1 MATKQ
6 ALAGLDR
13 PLGDTAQELKAKN
26 KKNKKNNMR
35 DYVRK
40 HGQADLFK

>member
-13 PLGDTAQELKAKN
+13 PLGDTAQELKAK
-26 KKNKKNNMR
+26 KNK
-35 DYVRK
+35 
-40 HGQADLFK
+40 